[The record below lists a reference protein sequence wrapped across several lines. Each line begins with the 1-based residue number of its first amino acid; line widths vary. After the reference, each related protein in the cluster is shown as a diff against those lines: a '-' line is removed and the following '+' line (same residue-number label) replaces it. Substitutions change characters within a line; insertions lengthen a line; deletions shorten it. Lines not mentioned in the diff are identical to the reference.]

1 MVQCAKQGIYPV
13 GSYHHNTHF
22 LWAASALEGRS
33 PVAMN
38 AAEQVGN
45 KVKENY
51 PHAAHK
57 NSSRLQAWMSVPYNA
72 RVRFGQWQ
80 TILKEPSSSEDLRYI
95 TGMWHYAR
103 GIALTALGRV

>member
-1 MVQCAKQGIYPV
+1 
-13 GSYHHNTHF
+13 
-22 LWAASALEGRS
+22 
-33 PVAMN
+33 
-38 AAEQVGN
+38 
-45 KVKENY
+45 
-51 PHAAHK
+51 
-57 NSSRLQAWMSVPYNA
+57 MSVPYNA

>member
-1 MVQCAKQGIYPV
+1 MVQCATQGIYPV

-33 PVAMN
+33 QVTMN

-72 RVRFGQWQ
+72 RMRFGQWQ